1 MGVAPVKE
9 PQKTSSKDRART
21 DEEGTIATS
30 GGDVDGPNDSRP
42 GLRFSL
48 AVAVRHPD
56 IDPQEI
62 TAALDRTPYQSWQA
76 GAPRR
81 TPSGH
86 PMPSVGRESYWI
98 WTIKV
103 AGQRNFFS
111 ALMDEAELLAAR
123 AEFLH
128 GIVAAGGRISLT
140 VSLPGDVNIGATL
153 PHAAIRR
160 LADLPLDLG
169 IEVFPD
175 MR

>member
-1 MGVAPVKE
+1 MD
-9 PQKTSSKDRART
+9 PQKTSSKDRT
-21 DEEGTIATS
+21 QKDDEERTATNGDS
-30 GGDVDGPNDSRP
+30 NDGPGDVWPA
-42 GLRFSL
+42 LRFSL

-153 PHAAIRR
+153 PHAAISR
-160 LADLPLDLG
+160 LAELPIDLG